1 MDPEGAGEAL
11 AELEASQRQW
21 REALIRL
28 LICTGYSDGFI
39 QPPERRLIEHF
50 LGSSGLAKSRQA
62 ALRRDMQTKV
72 PLAEV
77 EIPEMPWLVRRYC
90 LEIVLMTAL
99 VDREITDDEQAF
111 VEKMV
116 EKLDLWRE
124 EMQQSQAAL
133 ELFLLQNTGKLHYLK
148 SHSRFMGVRDRI
160 QERATT
166 AVRRNLDNLV
176 NEIKETHEL
185 YTLLMKGAK
194 QPLSTEEKKKV
205 RDQLTDIIKTIPALA
220 VFALPGGGIILPVL
234 IRLLPFNVLPSSF
247 ED

>member
-1 MDPEGAGEAL
+1 
-11 AELEASQRQW
+11 
-21 REALIRL
+21 
-28 LICTGYSDGFI
+28 
-39 QPPERRLIEHF
+39 
-50 LGSSGLAKSRQA
+50 
-62 ALRRDMQTKV
+62 
-72 PLAEV
+72 
-77 EIPEMPWLVRRYC
+77 
-90 LEIVLMTAL
+90 
-99 VDREITDDEQAF
+99 
-111 VEKMV
+111 
-116 EKLDLWRE
+116 
-124 EMQQSQAAL
+124 
-133 ELFLLQNTGKLHYLK
+133 
-148 SHSRFMGVRDRI
+148 MGVRDRI